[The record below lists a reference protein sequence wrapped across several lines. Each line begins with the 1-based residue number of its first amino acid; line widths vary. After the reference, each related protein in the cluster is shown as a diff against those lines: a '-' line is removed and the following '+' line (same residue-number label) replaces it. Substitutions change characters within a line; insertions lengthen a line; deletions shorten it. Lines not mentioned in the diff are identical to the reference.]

1 MKGAF
6 VLMGTGGSMGI
17 PVIGC
22 SCDVCRSD
30 NLRNRRMRSA
40 CLAIV
45 DSKKILIDA
54 GPELRLQA
62 LAYDIDSIDALF
74 ITHSHQ
80 DHVAGLDDLRPFF
93 FHSGEPLPCF
103 LSSNTYED
111 LLIRFGY
118 IFEPLNK
125 TGTLLP
131 KFDVRILESERGE
144 IDFEGIHA
152 KYMTYSQ
159 VGMKVNGFRFGDLA
173 YVSDIKEYPDT
184 IFDDLSGVKTLIVSA
199 LRKEPTHIHFTL
211 DEAVAFAQKIGAE
224 KTWLTHIAHEL
235 DHDKT
240 NASLPENIRM
250 AYDGLALEFRIS
262 SK

>member
-1 MKGAF
+1 MKGTF
-6 VLMGTGGSMGI
+6 LLMGTGGSMGI

-22 SCDVCRSD
+22 GCAVCRSG
-30 NLRNRRMRSA
+30 NPRNRRMRSA
-40 CLAIV
+40 CLVTV

-62 LAYDIDSIDALF
+62 LSYNIDSIDALF

-93 FHSGEPLPCF
+93 FHSKDPLPCY
-103 LSSNTYED
+103 LSRDTYND

-118 IFEPLNK
+118 IFEPVNK

-144 IDFEGIHA
+144 IDFARIHTI
-152 KYMTYSQ
+152 YMTFSQ
-159 VGMKVNGFRFGDLA
+159 VGMKVNGYRFGDLA
-173 YVSDIKEYPDT
+173 YISDIKEYPDT
-184 IFDDLSGVKTLIVSA
+184 IFDDLAGVKTLIVSA
-199 LRKEPTHIHFTL
+199 LRQKPTHIHFTL
-211 DEAVAFAQKIGAE
+211 DEAVAFAQKIGAQ

-250 AYDGLALEFRIS
+250 AYDGLTLEFRDS
-262 SK
+262 F